1 MRGKR
6 LRTSRRLPRDL
17 AFISTKARAPHATW
31 RRVPG
36 FCPRGSGPITEVRAG
51 FIARSGEFFPAPG
64 GTLITTRAVGR
75 ATPEITGLS
84 EGQNVRDRFITPS
97 LFGAGFVEAVPD
109 EVLRRIARDQPR
121 RSGGR
126 IAGLVREVAI
136 LEAPGTTAV
145 GRFGWAAQHA
155 SLLSFAAD
163 AYLNEMGVTSPL
175 RLNDNTFLGN
185 PVDDGIADPEDTGA
199 MFGMGVEL
207 FVDFMRALSAPPLA
221 TLTRDERRE
230 VERGAEVFESVGCTT
245 CHVPELQTAR
255 AGELINGGTF
265 SVPDALGDKTFHP
278 YADFLLHDIGTG
290 PKTLREG
297 MPAEAR
303 GRIRT
308 AALWGAR
315 DARGHRRTSSAR
327 WQRSDD
333 RRRHLETRE

>member
-1 MRGKR
+1 
-6 LRTSRRLPRDL
+6 
-17 AFISTKARAPHATW
+17 
-31 RRVPG
+31 
-36 FCPRGSGPITEVRAG
+36 
-51 FIARSGEFFPAPG
+51 
-64 GTLITTRAVGR
+64 
-75 ATPEITGLS
+75 
-84 EGQNVRDRFITPS
+84 
-97 LFGAGFVEAVPD
+97 
-109 EVLRRIARDQPR
+109 
-121 RSGGR
+121 
-126 IAGLVREVAI
+126 
-136 LEAPGTTAV
+136 
-145 GRFGWAAQHA
+145 
-155 SLLSFAAD
+155 
-163 AYLNEMGVTSPL
+163 MGVTSPL

-230 VERGAEVFESVGCTT
+230 VERGAEVFESVGCTI

-265 SVPDALGDKTFHP
+265 SVPDALGNKTFHP

-308 AALWGAR
+308 AALWGLGTRVAIGEPLLH
-315 DARGHRRTSSAR
+315 DGSAR
-327 WQRSDD
+327 TIEEAISRHGNSASGETEMFQRLSEED
-333 RRRHLETRE
+333 RTRLLRFLQAL